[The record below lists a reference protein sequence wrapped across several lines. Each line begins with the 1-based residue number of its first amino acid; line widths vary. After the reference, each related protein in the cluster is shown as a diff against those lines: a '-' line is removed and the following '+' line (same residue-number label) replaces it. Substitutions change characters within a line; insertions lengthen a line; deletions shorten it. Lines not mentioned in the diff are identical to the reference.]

1 MISTIMNWLVPKA
14 HAAMTWNFLTVSETA
29 GGTGTTGLTSIADKI
44 ITWASLIAG
53 ILAVLFLIYSGIL
66 YITAGGNPDSAKKGQ
81 QGIINAIIGIVIITI
96 AYFLATT
103 IAHFAGTATTP

>member
-14 HAAMTWNFLTVSETA
+14 HAFTWTFLNTSDA
-29 GGTGTTGLTSIADKI
+29 PGGSGTTGLTNIADKI
-44 ITWASLIAG
+44 ITWASLVAG
-53 ILAVLFLIYSGIL
+53 ILAVLYLIYSGIL

-81 QGIINAIIGIVIITI
+81 QGIINAIIGIIIITL

-103 IAHFAGTATTP
+103 VSNFAGTATS